1 MTIHI
6 SDFQLGWMLGGA
18 TVLLA
23 LAIYRAVRDR

>member
-6 SDFQLGWMLGGA
+6 SDFQLGWMCGG
-18 TVLLA
+18 TVMFLA